1 MENLTMVHDMMTL
14 ILSYNEII
22 KFKGNKLD
30 NYYYVVKLAA
40 QNEINNV
47 RNVNFLKEFKKY

>member
-1 MENLTMVHDMMTL
+1 MVHDMMTL